1 MAEQPPAL
9 GSQPSLEG
17 LGLVDTQFPNP
28 NSEAPFSRP
37 R

>member
-1 MAEQPPAL
+1 MAEQPLAL